1 MPRTTGPYPAL
12 LIALALAACSD
23 FPEIEATN
31 LDDALSA
38 PYPVLVPLEQALT
51 PADTTPR
58 LSQEE
63 ARCTQRAG
71 RRACRLRPRQGAPR
85 GRGAAG
91 APPGACRSPEG
102 SAATG
107 DEIDAMRQRLA
118 ALSPAG

>member
-63 ARCTQRAG
+63 ADALSARA
-71 RRACRLRPRQGAPR
+71 
-85 GRGAAG
+85 AALAG
-91 APPGACRSPEG
+91 SVPGKVPPGDAARLARLLARAEALRGP
-102 SAATG
+102 AATG